1 MFDRGDPSV
10 VAVAR
15 TAQDDVAAA
24 VSFARS
30 RVAASTMAQDLAVAW
45 ALVHP
50 EAARL
55 AGARPGPELAWRL
68 ADLAVADAPRE
79 DLLEAVGAWDRLAA
93 WVASQQARVLQE
105 LQARA
110 AGSTWAA
117 RAVREDVAGTLAISG
132 RAAGILTD
140 RAQQLAEAPEVH
152 DALDTGVV
160 SVRKADVLL
169 AETGTLTSDQA
180 RRVHQD
186 VLADAAQLTAPQ
198 VRDTARDAVL
208 ALDPAA
214 AQARHDHAR
223 ADRAVT
229 LEPAADCMA
238 ILRAYLPADDAARA
252 LHALDTVAAT
262 AAPDDPR
269 GIDARRAD
277 ALVDLLTTSPTGSRA
292 RRGRAVRLN
301 LTISTDALAGASQAP
316 ARLDRY
322 GPVLPDIARRLARE
336 AVWHFQRTDPATG
349 EALEQP
355 GSRYRPPPALREA
368 IIARDVTCTFP
379 GCRTPADRCDLDHT
393 LPYDDTRDP
402 GQQTRRSN
410 LAALCRH
417 HHNLKTH
424 GRWTPRRDP
433 RTGVT
438 TWTSPT
444 GKPYT
449 REPSRAPGA
458 HSEGHGPPGAP
469 APAQRARP
477 DRAGRPQEPQD
488 ATRGDGARPQGR
500 PHAPGRTAVQGR
512 GPGAHDTAM
521 PDRGP
526 APHDT
531 AVPDQGPAPHD
542 AMPDG
547 APTPDRP
554 LSSRSGDETDGAAL
568 GSREDGIGRGR
579 RDRYSADPVPTDPG
593 PAHPSPHPPELPP
606 F

>member
-1 MFDRGDPSV
+1 M
-10 VAVAR
+10 AVAR
-15 TAQDDVAAA
+15 TAEDDVAAA

-30 RVAASTMAQDLAVAW
+30 RVAASTMAQDLALVW
-45 ALVHP
+45 ALAHP

-140 RAQQLAEAPEVH
+140 RARQLAEAPEVH
-152 DALDTGVV
+152 DALDAGEV
-160 SVRKADVLL
+160 SLRKADVLL
-169 AETGTLTSDQA
+169 AETGTLSSDEA

-186 VLADAAQLTAPQ
+186 VLAEAALLTAPQ
-198 VRDTARDAVL
+198 VRDTARAAVL

-214 AQARHDHAR
+214 AQNRHDRAR

-238 ILRAYLPADDAARA
+238 ILRAYLPADDAVRA
-252 LHALDTVAAT
+252 LHTLDTVAAM

-277 ALVDLLTTSPTGSRA
+277 ALVDLLTTGPSGSRS
-292 RRGRAVRLN
+292 RRGRTVRLN
-301 LTISTDALAGASQAP
+301 LTISTDALACAVQAP
-316 ARLDRY
+316 AHLDRY

-355 GSRYRPPPALREA
+355 GSRYRPPQALREA

-379 GCRTPADRCDLDHT
+379 GCRTAADRCDLDHT
-393 LPYDDTRDP
+393 VPYDETLDP

-424 GRWTPRRDP
+424 GRWTPARDP

-449 REPSRAPGA
+449 REPSRAPG
-458 HSEGHGPPGAP
+458 GHTGGQDPPDRP
-469 APAQRARP
+469 APADTGPGHRTGPPPEARETTDEEGPGLQRRPRHPDDQGEP
-477 DRAGRPQEPQD
+477 DRRSA
-488 ATRGDGARPQGR
+488 
-500 PHAPGRTAVQGR
+500 
-512 GPGAHDTAM
+512 AHDTAE
-521 PDRGP
+521 PDRSSRLDDTAEPDRSSGPDNTAEPDPRP
-526 APHDT
+526 APDDT
-531 AVPDQGPAPHD
+531 
-542 AMPDG
+542 
-547 APTPDRP
+547 TEPDRSP
-554 LSSRSGDETDGAAL
+554 
-568 GSREDGIGRGR
+568 
-579 RDRYSADPVPTDPG
+579 DPTAPG
-593 PAHPSPHPPELPP
+593 PPGLGRALQSPRPAEPPP